1 MTDTARTD
9 ELRARHAELDRLLE
23 EERARPMPDSG
34 ILSDLKRRKLALKDQ
49 IVSAEGA
56 VDA

>member
-1 MTDTARTD
+1 MTDMARTD

-23 EERARPMPDSG
+23 EEQARPMPDSG

-49 IVSAEGA
+49 IASAEGA